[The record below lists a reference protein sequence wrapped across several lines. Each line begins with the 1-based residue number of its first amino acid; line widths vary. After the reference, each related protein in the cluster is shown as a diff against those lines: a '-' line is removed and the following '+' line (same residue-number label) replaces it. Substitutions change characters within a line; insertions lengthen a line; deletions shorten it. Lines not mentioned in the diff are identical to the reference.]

1 MAPMEPAAQAAL
13 VAQAALEDVADSD
26 FRAGLVAHAVAE
38 EAAVA
43 ALAVAVVVAAGTLH
57 SATT

>member
-1 MAPMEPAAQAAL
+1 MAAMEPAAQ
-13 VAQAALEDVADSD
+13 VARAALEDVADSD